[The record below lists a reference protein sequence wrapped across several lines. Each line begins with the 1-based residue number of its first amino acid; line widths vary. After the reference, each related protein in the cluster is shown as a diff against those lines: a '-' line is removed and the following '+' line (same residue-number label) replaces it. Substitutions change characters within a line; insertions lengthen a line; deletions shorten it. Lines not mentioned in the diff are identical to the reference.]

1 MKITKILA
9 ASRREDL
16 IKQRDE
22 YDAETKKYAD
32 RVSEG
37 EKNLSS
43 KLKEQRVDMEKKISD
58 LIGSTSLD
66 LEIYAD
72 PWGSFTNEGWSVR
85 VKANDRNK
93 FDDNVALSW
102 SWEAKLGSKGEV
114 DKESGSWSGL
124 KAITPEQIADL
135 EESVRVIKILNNMNW
150 EEVLNSPK
158 AKFEDY
164 VPEDAQKAASERRRN
179 RPDFEKDI
187 EEAEIEEAVG
197 GNVAFE
203 LSQDQYYRGYVF
215 ILPTGVTDK
224 FIKGY
229 IFPEYAAKGRTKSEL
244 IDDYLGGQIRRTSRS
259 NLAKNGKTIILED

>member
-22 YDAETKKYAD
+22 YDAETKKFQD
-32 RVSEG
+32 KVDEG
-37 EKNLSS
+37 EKNLRS
-43 KLKEQRVDMEKKISD
+43 KLREQRLDMEKKISD

-72 PWGSFTNEGWSVR
+72 PWGSYTNEGWSVR
-85 VKANDRNK
+85 VKANDSNK

-102 SWEAKLGSKGEV
+102 SWEAKLGSNGEV
-114 DKESGSWSGL
+114 SKESGSWSGL
-124 KAITPEQIADL
+124 KAVTPEQIADL
-135 EESVRVIKILNNMNW
+135 EESVRVIKILNSMNW

-164 VPEDAQKAASERRRN
+164 VPDDDQKAASERRRN

-187 EEAEIEEAVG
+187 EEAEIEDAVG
-197 GNVAFE
+197 GNIAFE
-203 LSQDQYYRGYVF
+203 LSQDQYYRGNVF

-229 IFPEYAAKGRTKSEL
+229 IFPEYIAENKTKDQ
-244 IDDYLGGQIRRTSRS
+244 IINDYLGGDVRRTSRS
-259 NLAKNGKTIILED
+259 NLKKNGRKIELK